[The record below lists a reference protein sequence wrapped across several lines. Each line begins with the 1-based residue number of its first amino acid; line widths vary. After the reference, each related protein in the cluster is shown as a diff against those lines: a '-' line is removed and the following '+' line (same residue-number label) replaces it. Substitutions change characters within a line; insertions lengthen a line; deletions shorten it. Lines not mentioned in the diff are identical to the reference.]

1 MIWGDL
7 DLEVMILHAPLIK
20 SYPLGMFW
28 KEIVIGGIIF
38 IALLSLVWFYW
49 KISLILSFGIIGI
62 FIIME
67 GNFFTTENSSFLYK
81 REYLIPNLKK
91 QKTNKLKNIIVISLE
106 SFETTLSHD
115 DVTNAGNLFPKLTEL
130 QKEGLVFLG
139 YNELDRVGS
148 LTMPSF
154 YAKNCGMGAFTG
166 PLNKVALWT
175 FRIYEDYGSFLNKV
189 CVSDILKN
197 KGYSVFFVMGGN
209 FGDEGTKNFFR
220 HHPVDSA
227 IGKKELKKI

>member
-1 MIWGDL
+1 MKFFIKIMSLFFVSCVILLITAYISCRMIWGDL

-130 QKEGLVFLG
+130 QKEGLVFLR
-139 YNELDRVGS
+139 YFS
-148 LTMPSF
+148 YT
-154 YAKNCGMGAFTG
+154 
-166 PLNKVALWT
+166 
-175 FRIYEDYGSFLNKV
+175 
-189 CVSDILKN
+189 
-197 KGYSVFFVMGGN
+197 
-209 FGDEGTKNFFR
+209 
-220 HHPVDSA
+220 
-227 IGKKELKKI
+227 